1 MPTDYLSLSNT
12 NRDIFDFAVKAG
24 APDVQLDS
32 LEKKM
37 ATVDSVCQSP
47 MEHHMKCAA
56 MVAALCSRVQ
66 IPQSMGIWSPTSPP

>member
-12 NRDIFDFAVKAG
+12 NRDIFDFAVKVG

-37 ATVDSVCQSP
+37 ASVDSVCQSP

-56 MVAALCSRVQ
+56 MVAALA
-66 IPQSMGIWSPTSPP
+66 